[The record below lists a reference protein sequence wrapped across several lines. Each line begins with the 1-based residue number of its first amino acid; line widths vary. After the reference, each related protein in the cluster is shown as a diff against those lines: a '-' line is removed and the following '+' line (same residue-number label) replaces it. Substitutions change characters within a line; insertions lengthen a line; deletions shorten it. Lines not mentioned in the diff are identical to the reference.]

1 MSILR
6 MPANLVMPASTT
18 RRNVLR
24 GAGVGL
30 GLGAANALFGNALA
44 QEHEHGTPAATD
56 GTPPAA
62 SNEGNYVGSDAGTAG
77 TGDATP
83 IPGQPIP
90 FEPYNP
96 FMDPVEPGDKHVNIF
111 ARDET
116 VFIAKDM
123 PYAGWT
129 FNGTIPG
136 PPIRAVVGDTINVTV
151 HNDAAMT
158 HSVDFHSARVN
169 PEFGYQNVE
178 PGQTFE
184 WSFTAEYPGAY
195 MVHCGTAPVYM
206 HIAAGMYLPMIVD
219 PAPDAVEQ
227 FEPAQEI
234 VFSQSEF
241 YVMEG
246 EGGVY
251 VPDTAKLFA
260 LGHMDVMGFNGYAH
274 QYVEYPIH
282 VRAGELVRIYIVN
295 MGPNVWTSFHVVGA
309 IFSKA
314 YLNANPKNVLEG
326 LQGLSIGPG
335 DGACVE
341 FTLDEPGTYIA
352 VNHAF
357 GHAAHGAQALI
368 VAE

>member
-6 MPANLVMPASTT
+6 MPANLVMPAQTT

-24 GAGVGL
+24 GAAGLGL
-30 GLGAANALFGNALA
+30 GLGAAGTFFNASA
-44 QEHEHGTPAATD
+44 QEHEHEESTPAAVPSD
-56 GTPPAA
+56 
-62 SNEGNYVGSDAGTAG
+62 ENYVGSDAGTEG
-77 TGDATP
+77 TGDASP
-83 IPGQPIP
+83 VPSEPKP
-90 FEPYNP
+90 FEVYDP
-96 FMDPVEPGDKHVNIF
+96 FLPAVEAGDKHVAVVF
-111 ARDET
+111 KDET
-116 VFIAKDM
+116 VYIGKDM
-123 PYAGWT
+123 PYAAWT
-129 FNGTIPG
+129 FNGRVPAR
-136 PPIRAVVGDTINVTV
+136 PIRAKVGDMINVKID
-151 HNDAAMT
+151 NEAAMS
-158 HSVDFHSARVN
+158 HSVDFHTARVN

-178 PGQTFE
+178 PGQSFE
-184 WSFTAEYPGAY
+184 WSYTAEYPGAY

-219 PAPDAVEQ
+219 PAPDDPDQ
-227 FEPAQEI
+227 FEPAQEL

-260 LGHMDVMGFNGYAH
+260 MGNMDVVAFNGYKN
-274 QYVEYPIH
+274 QYVEYPIK
-282 VRAGELVRIYIVN
+282 VKVGELIRIYVVN
-295 MGPNVWTSFHVVGA
+295 MGPNIWTSFHVVGA

-314 YLNANPKNVLEG
+314 YVNANPKNVLHG

-341 FTLDEPGTYIA
+341 FTLDEPGTYVA

-357 GHAAHGAQALI
+357 GHAAHGAIALLQA
-368 VAE
+368 E